1 MSRWSCMITA
11 KDQRGVEHIEE
22 FFEERAGRLYA
33 KHYMKIFM
41 AITSSLIARTDC
53 LFYFIGC

>member
-1 MSRWSCMITA
+1 MITA

-41 AITSSLIARTDC
+41 ATTSSLIARTDC